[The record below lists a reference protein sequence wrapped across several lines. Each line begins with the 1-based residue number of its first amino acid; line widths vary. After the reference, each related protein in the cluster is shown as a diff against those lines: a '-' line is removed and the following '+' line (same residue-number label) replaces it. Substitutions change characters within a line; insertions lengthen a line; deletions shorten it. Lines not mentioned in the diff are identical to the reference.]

1 MGASRRSAKNLY
13 GETPSEVAS
22 GADTHEMS
30 SSQPPQRHL
39 ATSPFAPKP
48 ERPIEVFS
56 CDDLVQHDS
65 YGMGRVVH
73 TDAAAVMVD
82 FRDQTVRIPSPFAKM
97 TKL

>member
-1 MGASRRSAKNLY
+1 
-13 GETPSEVAS
+13 
-22 GADTHEMS
+22 MS

-39 ATSPFAPKP
+39 ATSPFAPAP
-48 ERPIEVFS
+48 EVSIETFE

-73 TDAAAVMVD
+73 RDSAAVIVD
-82 FRDQTVRIPSPFAKM
+82 FRDQKVRVPSPFHKM

>member
-1 MGASRRSAKNLY
+1 
-13 GETPSEVAS
+13 
-22 GADTHEMS
+22 MS
-30 SSQPPQRHL
+30 SSQPPPRHL

-48 ERPIEVFS
+48 EISVETYE

-73 TDAAAVMVD
+73 TDSAAVIVD
-82 FRDQTVRIPSPFAKM
+82 FRTQKVRVPSPFAKM